1 MPKTNDSIAYPITTL
16 RLLADDALNAAKEI
30 ERQCDLARSMGLDSI
45 DLRYTA
51 TAEKSVGS
59 FSNFAQEVKRTIRAT
74 TIAKDD
80 AMIEAADREI
90 EKVGRKR
97 AAKKSTQKPQTAK
110 KKPFLR

>member
-1 MPKTNDSIAYPITTL
+1 MPKTNDSIGYPITTL

-30 ERQCDLARSMGLDSI
+30 ERQCDLARSMGLESI
-45 DLRYTA
+45 ELRYTA

-74 TIAKDD
+74 TISRDD
-80 AMIEAADREI
+80 AMIAATDKEI
-90 EKVGRKR
+90 QKVGTKR
-97 AAKKSTQKPQTAK
+97 AAKKSTQKSQTAK